1 MIGNNPF
8 FKIDWR
14 AKKQNGQQTL
24 LIHFHKTMQPRIF
37 SCLTA
42 KLSDASQSLWEKLSV
57 SLTFYWDFW
66 FIWSKTIY
74 ICVYIYIYMYTHA
87 VDMDSFKAVYRL
99 RNTWCG
105 IMSVKEYSII
115 AGYKITVISN
125 LLKIFDLCNLK
136 YFKIRL
142 QIIIR
147 L

>member
-8 FKIDWR
+8 FFFYRLKKK

-37 SCLTA
+37 PCLIA

-57 SLTFYWDFW
+57 SLIFYWDFW
-66 FIWSKTIY
+66 FIWSNTIY
-74 ICVYIYIYMYTHA
+74 TCVYIYIYMYTHA

-105 IMSVKEYSII
+105 IMSVKGYNII
-115 AGYKITVISN
+115 AGYKITVIRN
-125 LLKIFDLCNLK
+125 LFKNLTSV
-136 YFKIRL
+136 I
-142 QIIIR
+142 
-147 L
+147 